1 LKIALI
7 TDTHWGVR
15 NDNQSFLDMIN
26 RFHGEVFFPYIKD
39 HDIDTV
45 IHLGDIVDR
54 RKYISYTTLR
64 DMNNN
69 FIDKCQRENLDLH
82 ILIGNH
88 DVTYK
93 NTNEVNSMNE
103 LYSGDVQ
110 GYSEAQEVEFD
121 GCKILFLPWINTQNY
136 DKSMRMIKGT
146 TSQVVM
152 GHLEVAGCLMQR
164 GITNDHGLT
173 IDTFKDFDIVM
184 SGHFHTRS
192 ITNNIHY
199 LGCPYELTW
208 SDYQDP
214 KGFHVFDTDT
224 RELEFI
230 ENPIRM
236 FHKVFYDDSD
246 MSVEDINKVNFDDYT
261 GTLVK
266 VIKQTTDNPYWFD
279 LYMDRLYKSN
289 PVNVQVVDDH
299 MNLDLSDDS
308 DIINEAED
316 TLTILSKYIDSMKT
330 SVDKKRLDSL
340 MRSLYTEALYIES

>member
-26 RFHGEVFFPYIKD
+26 RFHGEVFFPYIKENN
-39 HDIDTV
+39 IDTV

-64 DMNNN
+64 DMNKN
-69 FIDKCQRENLDLH
+69 FIEKCQTENLDLH

-103 LYSGDVQ
+103 LYNQDVK

-121 GCKILFLPWINTQNY
+121 GCKILFLPWINNQNLEQ
-136 DKSMRMIKGT
+136 SMRMINGT
-146 TSQVVM
+146 TAQVVM
-152 GHLEVAGCLMQR
+152 GHLEIAGCLMQR
-164 GITNDHGLT
+164 GMVNDHGLN
-173 IDTFKDFDIVM
+173 IDTFKAFDIVM

-214 KGFHVFDTDT
+214 KGFHIFDTDT

-230 ENPIRM
+230 ENPIHM
-236 FHKVFYDDSD
+236 FHKVFYDDSE
-246 MSVEDINKVNFDDYT
+246 MSVEDITNINFDDYT

-279 LYMDRLYKSN
+279 LYMDRLYNSN

-299 MNLDLSDDS
+299 MNLNLDDDS
-308 DIINEAED
+308 DIVNEAED
-316 TLTILSKYIDSMKT
+316 TITILSKYIDGMKT
-330 SVDKKRLDSL
+330 TVDKKKLDSL
-340 MRSLYTEALYIES
+340 MRSLYTEALYIEA